1 MIHARETDTVGDL
14 VATDFR
20 TAAVFAKAG
29 IDFCCGGRRSL
40 AEACEAAGV
49 PLDEVARSLDAL
61 PPLQGSAQGD
71 ARQWT
76 ATRIIGRILEHHHA
90 YVREA
95 LPLIANYVTRLVAV
109 HGERHP
115 ELARVAAEFAQLR
128 LGLQQHML
136 KEEQVL
142 FPYIREL
149 EATESTGRPLPPSP
163 FGTVENPIR
172 MMERDHQDA
181 GEEMRI
187 IRELTGGY
195 AAPADGCTTYR
206 VALAE
211 LERFER
217 DLHEHVHLE
226 NNVLFPKAVA
236 LEGRLQGR
244 RSDV

>member
-1 MIHARETDTVGDL
+1 MSHARETDTVGDL

-20 TAAVFAKAG
+20 TAAVFEKAG

-40 AEACEAAGV
+40 LEACEAAGV
-49 PLDEVARSLDAL
+49 SFDEVTRTLEAL
-61 PPLQGSAQGD
+61 PPLEGSAQEA
-71 ARQWT
+71 ARQWP
-76 ATRIIGRILEHHHA
+76 ATRIIDRILGHHHA

-95 LPLIANYVTRLVAV
+95 LPLIAAYVARLVSV

-115 ELARVAAEFAQLR
+115 ELVRVAATFEEVR

-149 EATESTGRPLPPSP
+149 EAIDSTGRPLPPSP

-172 MMERDHQDA
+172 MMEREHQEA
-181 GEEMRI
+181 GDEMRI

-195 AAPADGCTTYR
+195 VPPADGCTTYR

-226 NNVLFPKAVA
+226 NNVLFPRAVA
-236 LEGRLQGR
+236 LEGRLR
-244 RSDV
+244 ERL